1 MEERNEIEL
10 DFMDLL
16 RYLKRKIAIL
26 LIAAAV
32 GGIFGFV
39 YTKITARPVYTADIT
54 LYLMSRQYDNSVTYS
69 DFQISQQIVYDYEKL
84 VKSRAVTD
92 EVIEKLDL
100 NMTNAQVAGK
110 ITVTYETMSRVV
122 KVTVADSDPQRAAD
136 IANSVGYDGS
146 MKLAEL
152 MPYITIALVD
162 EARVPTHGAA
172 ASATSRAVL
181 MAVVA
186 AVLVAGVLAV
196 MRVLDDTIR
205 TDEDVE
211 RHLGLSTLGI
221 IPQAQELE
229 SKAAP
234 KAASRVAK
242 PAPKNTQPR
251 KGGQ

>member
-16 RYLKRKIAIL
+16 RYLKRKIAIM
-26 LIAAAV
+26 LIAAVV
-32 GGIFGFV
+32 GGILGFV
-39 YTKITARPVYTADIT
+39 FTKITSTPSYTADIT
-54 LYLMSRQYDNSVTYS
+54 LYLMSRQSEDTVVYS

-84 VKSRAVTD
+84 IKSRAITD

-100 NMTNAQVAGK
+100 NMSNEQVAGK

-122 KVTVADSDPQRAAD
+122 KVSVVDSDPQRAAD
-136 IANSVGYDGS
+136 IANAVGYDGS
-146 MKLAEL
+146 MKLAKL
-152 MPYITIALVD
+152 MPYISIVLVD
-162 EARVPTHGAA
+162 EARVPTHGSV
-172 ASATSRAVL
+172 ASAISRAVL
-181 MAVVA
+181 LAVVA
-186 AVLVAGVLAV
+186 AVLAAGILVLL
-196 MRVLDDTIR
+196 RVLDDTIR
-205 TDEDVE
+205 TDDDVE

-229 SKAAP
+229 PKAAP
-234 KAASRVAK
+234 RAAPRAAK

>member
-16 RYLKRKIAIL
+16 RYLKRRIAIV
-26 LIAAAV
+26 LIAAVV
-32 GGIFGFV
+32 GGVFGFV
-39 YTKITARPVYTADIT
+39 YTKMTSRPVYTADIT
-54 LYLMSRQYDNSVTYS
+54 LYLMSRQQENAVSYT

-100 NMTNAQVAGK
+100 NMTNEQVAGK

-122 KVTVADSDPQRAAD
+122 KVAVTDSDPQRAAD

-152 MPYITIALVD
+152 MPYVTIALVD

-172 ASATSRAVL
+172 VSAASRAVL
-181 MAVVA
+181 LAVVA
-186 AVLVAGVLAV
+186 AVLAAGILVLL
-196 MRVLDDTIR
+196 RVLDDTIR

-211 RHLGLSTLGI
+211 RYLGLSTLGT

-229 SKAAP
+229 PKAAP
-234 KAASRVAK
+234 RAAK